1 MCVDLGAGKR
11 AGGGWLQGSAGIL
24 ARRGSYFHAA
34 LLALHAAG
42 ARLLVRSPGS
52 GALGLRFIGH
62 GDDRLE
68 RAARETFT
76 RSPGEARK
84 GAMACIA
91 MWGARVASPHPN
103 IRRKRQGSGST
114 IPPTRPSC
122 PCVPCSR
129 SDTPERG
136 SEDVAVGSQD
146 VRKHEGREAE
156 MALLYPD
163 AAVPSYSQSLVH
175 RVCLLASAHAK
186 TLIFGS
192 QPRPINYCILS
203 TQGCLNSK
211 FYIHAL
217 THRKSRGITLH
228 SMALANGYS
237 TPLHATN
244 SQSGYESVRGI
255 HRYIVPK
262 KKSVVIRKRVSW
274 LRGWSRETLL
284 GEGLLEAQDTIAVR
298 VVPSPADQ
306 CHAYI

>member
-11 AGGGWLQGSAGIL
+11 VGGGWLQGSAGIL

-114 IPPTRPSC
+114 ISPTRPSC
-122 PCVPCSR
+122 PCPLLPIRRTRVRFRGCRSRLSGRAEARKQRRGDGAFISRCSR
-129 SDTPERG
+129 PVVQSVSRTPCLFIGER
-136 SEDVAVGSQD
+136 ARQD
-146 VRKHEGREAE
+146 ANFWVPATPYKLPYLIYTGMIRNSIFAHEHTKNPEA
-156 MALLYPD
+156 
-163 AAVPSYSQSLVH
+163 
-175 RVCLLASAHAK
+175 
-186 TLIFGS
+186 
-192 QPRPINYCILS
+192 
-203 TQGCLNSK
+203 
-211 FYIHAL
+211 
-217 THRKSRGITLH
+217 
-228 SMALANGYS
+228 
-237 TPLHATN
+237 
-244 SQSGYESVRGI
+244 
-255 HRYIVPK
+255 
-262 KKSVVIRKRVSW
+262 
-274 LRGWSRETLL
+274 
-284 GEGLLEAQDTIAVR
+284 
-298 VVPSPADQ
+298 
-306 CHAYI
+306 